1 MQLYI
6 AEKPSLGRAIAAA
19 LPAPHEKGQGWI
31 RCGKGDNT
39 AIVSWCIGHLLE
51 PAEPARYNPAWKKWR
66 QEDLP
71 LFPGKW
77 ELTPKDSVRQQL
89 KVLESLIR
97 QARTIIHA
105 GDPDREGQL
114 LVDEVIR
121 YVGTNAPVQRIL
133 INDLTPTAVTRAIQN
148 PADNQDFRRLSHSAL
163 ARQRADWLYGINLTR
178 FYTLAYQRQGEQGV
192 FSVGRVQTPVLG
204 LVVERD
210 STIENFQARP
220 YYRIEARFK
229 AVEEEA
235 DQHSFTAR
243 WQPDEQ
249 FQDHLD
255 DENRLLNQDVAQQ
268 IADSVQHRPG
278 TIIESRFRDRPEA
291 PPLPLSL
298 SALQIEAGRLF
309 RMGAKD
315 VLDTAQNLYER
326 HQLITYPRSDCR
338 YLPEGHYSQRQ
349 QVIKAVVRVA
359 PDLEEAG
366 QSADLA
372 RKTAA
377 WDDKKVD
384 AHHAI
389 IPTSRA
395 AQSGRLS
402 ASEEK
407 IYGLISRYYLMQFAP
422 DAVHREGKL
431 TVRVSEHQFRA
442 TETALLVPG
451 WKTLELKLRE
461 GRQEDA
467 KPPLPR
473 LKKGEPVFCED
484 SGLAERKTQP
494 PQHFTDATLLSA
506 MTNIAR
512 FVTDAEL
519 RKTLRETDGLGTEA
533 TRAAIID
540 TLFKRD
546 YLYRD
551 SRHIRATDKARA
563 LINALPESVS
573 KPDRTAVWEAT
584 LEGVR
589 RGENDPRTFL
599 EALKQEIRGFLSRPQ
614 SEPGSDPEV
623 AETAS
628 AEGNPRCPKCRAPMR
643 ERDGKFGRFY
653 ACTRYPDC
661 RGTRPLEEAN
671 AQDGTDQKPIP
682 CPHCF
687 SPLVRRKGKKGW
699 FWGCSNFPGCRQT
712 LDDNNGKPA
721 VHLRKS
727 T

>member
-1 MQLYI
+1 MHLYI

-19 LPAPHEKGQGWI
+19 LPGPHQKGQGWI
-31 RCGKGDNT
+31 RCGKGEDAAT
-39 AIVSWCIGHLLE
+39 VSWCIGHLLE

-71 LFPGKW
+71 MFPEKW
-77 ELTPKDSVRQQL
+77 EVMPKDSVRQQL

-97 QARTIIHA
+97 QAETITHA

-121 YVGTNAPVQRIL
+121 YFGTKSPVRRIL
-133 INDLTPTAVTRAIQN
+133 INDLTPAAVAKAIGS
-148 PADNQDFRRLSHSAL
+148 PKDNSEFRRLSHSAL

-178 FYTLAYQRQGEQGV
+178 FYTLSYQQQGEQGV
-192 FSVGRVQTPVLG
+192 YSVGRVQTPVLG

-210 STIENFQARP
+210 NTIEHFEPKP
-220 YYRIEARFK
+220 YYRIEATFR
-229 AVEEEA
+229 AQEEEA
-235 DQHSFTAR
+235 DQQAFTAR
-243 WQPDEQ
+243 WLPDEQ

-255 DENRLLNQDVAQQ
+255 EENRLLDRATAEKIAADVQG
-268 IADSVQHRPG
+268 RPG
-278 TIIESRFRDRPEA
+278 KITESRFRDRPEA

-338 YLPEGHYSQRQ
+338 YLPEGHYNQRA
-349 QVIKAVVRVA
+349 QVIQAIGRVA
-359 PDLEEAG
+359 PDLAEACDR
-366 QSADLA
+366 SDLD
-372 RKTAA
+372 RRTTA
-377 WDDKKVD
+377 WNDKQVD

-389 IPTSRA
+389 IPTSRPSPNGKLNEA
-395 AQSGRLS
+395 
-402 ASEEK
+402 EEK
-407 IYGLISRYYLMQFAP
+407 IYGLISRYYLMQFAA
-422 DAVHREGKL
+422 DAIHREGRL
-431 TVRVSEHQFRA
+431 TVRVAEHRFRA
-442 TETALLVPG
+442 TETAILESG
-451 WKTLELKLRE
+451 WKALELKLRE
-461 GRQEDA
+461 GRSAPEKA
-467 KPPLPR
+467 PLPR
-473 LKKGEPVFCED
+473 LNQGEPVFCED
-484 SGLAERKTQP
+484 NHIAERKTQP

-512 FVTDAEL
+512 FVSDAEL

-551 SRHIRATDKARA
+551 SRHIRAGSKGKA
-563 LINALPESVS
+563 LIGALPESVS

-584 LEGVR
+584 LESIR
-589 RGENDPRTFL
+589 RGEGDPRKFL
-599 EALKQEIRGFLSRPQ
+599 DTLKKEIRGFIHQPQ
-614 SEPGSDPEV
+614 GAPSVDEANEPSPEQV
-623 AETAS
+623 H
-628 AEGNPRCPKCRAPMR
+628 CPKCRAPMT
-643 ERDGKFGRFY
+643 ERDGKFGRFF

-661 RGTRPLEEAN
+661 NGTRPIEDSAPR
-671 AQDGTDQKPIP
+671 DGTGQKPVP

-699 FWGCSNFPGCRQT
+699 FWGCSNFPACRQT
-712 LDDNNGKPA
+712 LDDDNGKPA
-721 VHLRKS
+721 IRLRNS